1 MGKVKRIYGN
11 KMTNKWVLLIAKYV
25 CVYTPLYTKDIII
38 IIIITII
45 TTKSIFQPFFFFT
58 LYFYIFSFTFL
69 IPCIMMK

>member
-38 IIIITII
+38 IIITII